1 MMGAQINAGWADRL
15 GSTARVTLI
24 VVILIL
30 GIFMIGMVAG
40 FSYAVFEDGKLPTKP
55 LAYIIFAAM
64 IGFAALVGWVLATL
78 IRSLRPQS
86 MSGFDRRY
94 WRMWAVIVGLSIPI
108 GIGFVML
115 GVSDRANGISLVL
128 SNSPI
133 APLTAILGSLA
144 LGVLLIASA
153 VIYHRTIDDHEERA
167 YLWGSTI
174 AFYFLALAF
183 PLHWLLAR
191 GGIVP
196 VLTIG
201 VALLLILLSCIVQ
214 AIAWALLKF
223 R

>member
-1 MMGAQINAGWADRL
+1 MDGQAQGNWADRM
-15 GSTARVTLI
+15 GSTKRYTLI
-24 VVILIL
+24 VIISIF
-30 GIFMIGMVAG
+30 GIFMIGMLAG
-40 FSYAVFEDGKLPTKP
+40 FSYAIYEDGKLPTKP
-55 LAYIIFAAM
+55 LAYIIFAA
-64 IGFAALVGWVLATL
+64 ILGLASLVGWVLATL
-78 IRSLRPQS
+78 IRSLRHQS

-94 WRMWAVIVGLSIPI
+94 WKMWAVIVGLSIPI

-115 GVSDRANGISLVL
+115 GVSDQANGISLVL

-144 LGVLLIASA
+144 MGILLIASA

-201 VALLLILLSCIVQ
+201 VALLLILLSTIVQ
-214 AIAWALLKF
+214 AIVWALFKF